1 MKNDQSLLDVRKAL
15 TGKDGK
21 VFVTINGES
30 YFLAEA
36 ESFSATLN
44 LTNTDIQPMGS
55 ILTYGVPVSVSVA
68 ITLSEIVI
76 RDDVMIE
83 PLVQAISEGYIP
95 SFDLQAVL
103 DRNIFDGQESRQ
115 TFRNCIPTDSIQLM
129 NITPGEVI
137 KREWNFR
144 GNALPELVKAL
155 ATT

>member
-1 MKNDQSLLDVRKAL
+1 MINDQSLLDVRKAL

-21 VFVTINGES
+21 IFVTIKDET

-55 ILTYGVPVSVSVA
+55 ILSYGVPVSASIS
-68 ITLSEIVI
+68 ITLSEIVV
-76 RDDVMIE
+76 RDDVMLTPLIE
-83 PLVQAISEGYIP
+83 AIREGYVP
-95 SFDLQAVL
+95 TFDIQSVL

-115 TFRNCIPTDSIQLM
+115 TFRNCIPTDSVQLM

-144 GNALPELVKAL
+144 GNALPEVIKAL
-155 ATT
+155 AS